1 MVKVVQGMKLLSGKE
16 TKVMMATKVSKFT
29 EATKVFFLLA
39 CLLTLVTGEGVLD
52 QLQKRAQYS
61 EVRA

>member
-1 MVKVVQGMKLLSGKE
+1 MVKVVQGMRLFSGKE
-16 TKVMMATKVSKFT
+16 TKVMMATKVSKLT
-29 EATKVFFLLA
+29 EAAKVFFLLA

>member
-1 MVKVVQGMKLLSGKE
+1 MKVVQHLILLSGRV

-39 CLLTLVTGEGVLD
+39 CLLTQVTGEGVLD

>member
-29 EATKVFFLLA
+29 EAIKVFFLLA

>member
-1 MVKVVQGMKLLSGKE
+1 MRVVQGMLLLSSME
-16 TKVMMATKVSKFT
+16 TKVMMATKVSKIT
-29 EATKVFFLLA
+29 EAAKVFFLLA

>member
-1 MVKVVQGMKLLSGKE
+1 MKVVRRMRLLSGKE
-16 TKVMMATKVSKFT
+16 TKVMMATKVSKLT
-29 EATKVFFLLA
+29 EATKVSFLLA

>member
-1 MVKVVQGMKLLSGKE
+1 MKLLSGKE

-29 EATKVFFLLA
+29 EAIKVFFLLA

>member
-1 MVKVVQGMKLLSGKE
+1 
-16 TKVMMATKVSKFT
+16 MATKVSKFT
-29 EATKVFFLLA
+29 EAAKVFFLLA
-39 CLLTLVTGEGVLD
+39 FLLTQVTGEGVLD

>member
-1 MVKVVQGMKLLSGKE
+1 MVRVVQGMKLLSGKE
-16 TKVMMATKVSKFT
+16 TKVMMATKVSKLT